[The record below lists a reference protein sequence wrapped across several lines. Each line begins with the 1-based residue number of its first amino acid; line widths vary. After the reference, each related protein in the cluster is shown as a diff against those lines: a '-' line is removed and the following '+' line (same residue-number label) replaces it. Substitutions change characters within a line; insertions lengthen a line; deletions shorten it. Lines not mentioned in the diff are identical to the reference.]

1 MAITF
6 NAEEILQIAV
16 EIEHN
21 GQAFYK
27 RASEIVDDPEAK
39 AMFVKLSEWEGIH
52 AETFTR
58 LMDRFAQHHTELD
71 ILDPDHE
78 AVKYLQAIAD
88 GKIFKTSIPVE
99 KMTSVGM
106 TVCDVLW
113 DALDREKDTVIFYV
127 AFKTVVKDG
136 DDREALEK
144 IILEEVEHVRYITEE
159 MERRNCKAVN

>member
-6 NAEEILQIAV
+6 NADEILQIAI

-27 RASEIVDDPEAK
+27 RASEIVDDPDAQ
-39 AMFVKLSEWEGIH
+39 AMFLKLSEWEAVH
-52 AETFTR
+52 AETFSR
-58 LMDRFAQHHTELD
+58 LKERFSGRHAELS
-71 ILDPDHE
+71 ILDPNHE

-88 GKIFKTSIPVE
+88 GKIFKTSVPVE
-99 KMTSVGM
+99 SMTPVGM

-127 AFKTVVKDG
+127 AFKAVVIDG
-136 DDREALEK
+136 EDRDALER
-144 IILEEVEHVRYITEE
+144 IILEEIEHVRYITEE
-159 MERRNCKAVN
+159 MERRKCKIPN